1 MMELELLIPTLS
13 ALLLIGGLGWKLHS
27 ELYSIR
33 TMLEVFMARAEG
45 KWEQIDKLEKRV
57 DALEERSLAPLTKY

>member
-1 MMELELLIPTLS
+1 MMELELLVPTLS

-33 TMLEVFMARAEG
+33 TMLEVFMARAEA

-57 DALEERSLAPLTKY
+57 KVLEEKTQAPLTKY

>member
-1 MMELELLIPTLS
+1 MMELELLVPTLS

-33 TMLEVFMARAEG
+33 TMLEVFMARAEA

-57 DALEERSLAPLTKY
+57 DALEERIQPPLTKY

>member
-1 MMELELLIPTLS
+1 MMELELLVPTLS

-33 TMLEVFMARAEG
+33 TMLEVFMAKAEA

-57 DALEERSLAPLTKY
+57 NALEEKVQAPLTKY